1 MTVFNITIK
10 ESAQDT
16 FAAPQVRNEKHIAF
30 DLGHTSELVSSNV
43 WHLFQANDIIPTT
56 TAADFMDLAISIYA
70 TDQIV
75 SRKENGFQG
84 WSRHIRIYFP
94 VADPVK
100 WESVRADLVQMLCF
114 LSGDSWEITFR
125 QRATIRNV
133 QQPLI
138 RNPNGIT
145 KVSLLS
151 GGLDSFIGSI
161 DLLEAKE
168 KVAFVSHYKRGAES
182 PRQTDVYNALEQQF
196 GNASFFNY
204 KFYVQPN
211 QAHSS
216 ANKEDTSRARSFLF
230 LTLGMVVANTLD
242 DKIDLIVP
250 ENGLISLNIPLTQTR
265 LSSHST
271 RTTHPFYL
279 GLFQKVVSGIGIKNN
294 IVNPYRFRTKG
305 EMMLQC
311 ANRQFLDAHF
321 AGTLSC
327 SHPETSRFVKGTKP
341 GIHCGYCVPCIIR
354 QAAETAYTG
363 IKTLYAH
370 QIKTNP
376 PSPRTGKGRDLR
388 AFKMALEEINNLPKH
403 SLVLRILKS
412 GPLPFVNQQE
422 LDSYVDVYKRGMD
435 EVKKLLT

>member
-1 MTVFNITIK
+1 MTIFNVIIK
-10 ESAQDT
+10 ESAEDT
-16 FAAPQVRNEKHIAF
+16 FVVPQARNEKHITF
-30 DLGHTSELVSSNV
+30 DLGHTSDLVSSNI
-43 WHLFQANDIIPTT
+43 WDLFQTNNIIPTT
-56 TAADFMDLAISIYA
+56 SAADFMDLAIAIYT

-94 VADPVK
+94 VTDLMQ
-100 WESVRADLVQMLCF
+100 WESVRADLIQMLSF

-125 QRATIRNV
+125 QRSNNRNI
-133 QQPLI
+133 QQSLI
-138 RNPNGIT
+138 RNPNSIT

-182 PRQTDVYNALEQQF
+182 PKQTDVYKALEQQF
-196 GNASFFNY
+196 GDTNIFEH

-211 QAHSS
+211 QSHRS
-216 ANKEDTSRARSFLF
+216 ASKEETSRARSFLF
-230 LTLGMVVANTLD
+230 LTLGIVVAGSLND
-242 DKIDLIVP
+242 NIDLIVP

-279 GLFQKVVSGIGIKNN
+279 DLFQKIVAGIGIKNR
-294 IVNPYRFRTKG
+294 IVNPYRFKTKG
-305 EMMLQC
+305 EMMKQC
-311 ANRQFLDAHF
+311 ANQQFLSAHF

-354 QAAETAYTG
+354 QAAETAFGG
-363 IKTLYAH
+363 IKTVYAH
-370 QIKTNP
+370 QIKINP

-388 AFKMALEEINNLPKH
+388 AFKMALEEINNLPRH

-412 GPLPFVNQQE
+412 GPLPFEDQQE
-422 LDSYVDVYKRGMD
+422 LDSYVEVYKRGMN
-435 EVKKLLT
+435 EVKKLLS